1 MPSVYGQLLV
11 YNRIS
16 TDEGGLL
23 KKISV
28 TREEMDRIRLAVENP
43 DDEEAGG
50 AGELEDVIT
59 PGRLRARAREG
70 VHQRLADANLTC
82 DFSAQINLGRDIRP
96 DREDAAEK
104 EGRCLAF
111 IEERRQ
117 LLGVEKLSTAQ
128 HNTAVDDF
136 QTQEASQPERGRGK
150 RRKSSR
156 TGANIH

>member
-1 MPSVYGQLLV
+1 M
-11 YNRIS
+11 R
-16 TDEGGLL
+16 
-23 KKISV
+23 
-28 TREEMDRIRLAVENP
+28 RLAGR
-43 DDEEAGG
+43 A
-50 AGELEDVIT
+50 AELEDEIT
-59 PGRLRARAREG
+59 PGRLEELRARAREG

-117 LLGVEKLSTAQ
+117 QLGVEKLSTAQ

-136 QTQEASQPERGRGK
+136 QTQCKRPLSQPERGRGK
-150 RRKSSR
+150 QRRRSSTCR
-156 TGANIH
+156 NG